1 MEVTPEGLFA
11 RDEDGNLIII
21 LGLTPAPE
29 DPVKILEALQQQETN
44 HRASLIS
51 FLTQDMSELLER
63 WKELGS
69 PDGYILASLELYPPT
84 NCSDG
89 VERTM
94 ADYILFLTERSI
106 QDWFVDI
113 NTKVSG
119 ISLAPS
125 IPMGSVQIW
134 VYSF

>member
-11 RDEDGNLIII
+11 RDENGNLVII
-21 LGLTPAPE
+21 LGPPTPE
-29 DPVKILEALQQQETN
+29 DPVKILEAIQQKETKD
-44 HRASLIS
+44 RESVIS
-51 FLTQDMSELLER
+51 FLTQDMSEPLQR

-69 PDGYILASLELYPPT
+69 PDGYILTSLELYPPT
-84 NCSDG
+84 KCSDG

-94 ADYILFLTERSI
+94 GEYVLFLTERSI
-106 QDWFVDI
+106 QHWFVDI

-125 IPMGSVQIW
+125 LPMGSVQIW
-134 VYSF
+134 VYRF